1 SQRRALLSAL
11 PLFRVPLDYLL
22 GDLLGGGFDLLERPC
37 FARDALALVGRS
49 APFALRA
56 EAATPAAVE
65 LGEGAGGALT
75 GETLGVSGASLG
87 RHGVKTRW
95 RGRAPRPHGGTAPM
109 RRHSRGRQSAAL
121 RARRRRGKGWGGPRP
136 QVRSRASLG
145 PLASPCAGARCAAR

>member
-1 SQRRALLSAL
+1 EQRAGDGVALGWRGLRVDLHPRRRGDLLHLAEQLAQLPVFFGEVSQRRALLSAL

-75 GETLGVSGASLG
+75 GETLGVSG
-87 RHGVKTRW
+87 
-95 RGRAPRPHGGTAPM
+95 
-109 RRHSRGRQSAAL
+109 
-121 RARRRRGKGWGGPRP
+121 
-136 QVRSRASLG
+136 
-145 PLASPCAGARCAAR
+145 